1 MSADATVNLGT
12 VVVCPSGN
20 QFEGSAKT
28 TFLPD
33 LKVDWGDWRGAQGD
47 IMQDGWTRWVFMFC
61 LEGDLSSSCL
71 LQL

>member
-47 IMQDGWTRWVFMFC
+47 IMQDGWTR
-61 LEGDLSSSCL
+61 
-71 LQL
+71 